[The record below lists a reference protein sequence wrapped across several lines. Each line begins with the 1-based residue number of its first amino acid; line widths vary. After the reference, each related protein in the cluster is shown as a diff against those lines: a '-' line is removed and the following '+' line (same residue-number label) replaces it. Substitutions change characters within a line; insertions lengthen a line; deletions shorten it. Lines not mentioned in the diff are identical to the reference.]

1 LAGLAVYALSIG
13 SAAAAFMAFMFAA
26 LPIMLLML
34 ALSLF
39 TATAGVQLVERLRG
53 EITEIKRWGGYVLLL
68 VGTGLVVLG
77 IWARA
82 FAQIFSV

>member
-1 LAGLAVYALSIG
+1 
-13 SAAAAFMAFMFAA
+13 MAFVFAA
-26 LPIMLLML
+26 LPVMLLML

-39 TATAGVQLVERLRG
+39 TATAGAQVAERLRS

-77 IWARA
+77 IWAET
-82 FAQIFSV
+82 FAQIFPV